1 MGKTSRPVF
10 VQSIDVKGDHVYNH
24 ASCLVILVQSI
35 DVKGDHVYNRAS
47 CLVIP

>member
-24 ASCLVILVQSI
+24 ASCLV
-35 DVKGDHVYNRAS
+35 KGDHVYNHAS